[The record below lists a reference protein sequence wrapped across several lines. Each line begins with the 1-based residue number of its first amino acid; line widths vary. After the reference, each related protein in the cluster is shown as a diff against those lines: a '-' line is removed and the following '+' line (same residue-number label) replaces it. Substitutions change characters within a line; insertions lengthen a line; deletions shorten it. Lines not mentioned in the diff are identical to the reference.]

1 LEYEQVKR
9 RNDKP
14 AGENLRRPR
23 RKSIHRRAEILHHAR
38 RLFEQAGFHETSFDD
53 IARAVGIRREG
64 LYYYY
69 RSRAEILLDLVR
81 PQNETLVQR
90 LTAIN
95 ASRLAPATKLYL
107 AIKNHLA
114 MFDRLGLDMV
124 MLGIGGAKVPAGDP
138 EVDSVHVANR
148 PLYRS
153 YQDLWVKLI
162 RDGQH
167 DGTFDPS
174 IDAKLVVFAILGM
187 CNWTGAW
194 LDPKGP
200 RSLSDIAGT
209 FFTMVSGGLVVSEE
223 DGVSET
229 LLREA
234 EAFEA
239 SLSD

>member
-1 LEYEQVKR
+1 MPR
-9 RNDKP
+9 HDKTP
-14 AGENLRRPR
+14 AVEPTRRPR
-23 RKSIHRRAEILHHAR
+23 RKSIHRRAEILLHAR

-81 PQNETLVQR
+81 PQNEALIER
-90 LTAIN
+90 LTAICD
-95 ASRLAPATKLYL
+95 SSLTPATKLYL
-107 AIKNHLA
+107 ALKSHLS

-124 MLGIGGAKVPAGDP
+124 MLGIGRSKVPPDDP
-138 EVDSVHVANR
+138 EVEPVHAAVA
-148 PLYRS
+148 PLYRT
-153 YQDLWVKLI
+153 YQDLWVRLI
-162 RDGQH
+162 RIGQR
-167 DGTFDPS
+167 DGTFDPG
-174 IDAKLVVFAILGM
+174 IEPKLAVFAVLGM

-200 RSLSDIAGT
+200 RSLRDIAGT
-209 FFTMVSGGLVVSEE
+209 FYAMVGGGLIVNE
-223 DGVSET
+223 DDKVNAA

-239 SLSD
+239 QFRD

>member
-1 LEYEQVKR
+1 MKR
-9 RNDKP
+9 RNDSP
-14 AGENLRRPR
+14 DGESTRRPR
-23 RKSIHRRAEILHHAR
+23 RKSIHRRAEILHQAR
-38 RLFEQAGFHETSFDD
+38 RLFEKAGFHETSFDD

-81 PQNETLVQR
+81 PQNEALVQR

-107 AIKNHLA
+107 GIKNHLA

-124 MLGIGGAKVPAGDP
+124 MLGIGRAKVPAGDP
-138 EVDSVHVANR
+138 EVDPVHAANR

-167 DGTFDPS
+167 DGTFDPG
-174 IDAKLVVFAILGM
+174 IDAKLAVFGILGM

-194 LDPKGP
+194 LDLKGP

-209 FFTMVSGGLVVSEE
+209 FYTMISGGLIVSEE
-223 DGVSET
+223 DGVSES

>member
-1 LEYEQVKR
+1 LECEQVKR
-9 RNDKP
+9 RDTKP
-14 AGENLRRPR
+14 EGENTRHPR

-69 RSRAEILLDLVR
+69 RSRADILLDLVR
-81 PQNETLVQR
+81 PQNEALVER
-90 LTAIN
+90 LTAIT
-95 ASRLAPATKLYL
+95 AARLPPAAKLYL
-107 AIKNHLA
+107 AIKGHLA

-124 MLGIGGAKVPAGDP
+124 MLGIGRAKVPAGDP
-138 EVDSVHVANR
+138 EVDSVHAANR

-162 RDGQH
+162 REGQR
-167 DGTFDPS
+167 DGTFDPGV
-174 IDAKLVVFAILGM
+174 DAKLAVFAILGM

-194 LDPKGP
+194 LDPNGP
-200 RSLSDIAGT
+200 RSIRDIVGT
-209 FFTMVSGGLVVSEE
+209 FYAMVGGGLVVNEE
-223 DGVSET
+223 EGVSEAM
-229 LLREA
+229 LREA

-239 SLSD
+239 SLSE